1 MSLNLPFHKRNTL
14 LVLYEINSLVKNIF
28 YVIVPLDLDS
38 VWGVLN
44 ELNLKLLPLMLHKH
58 LCRYFSAAAS
68 ESVCL

>member
-1 MSLNLPFHKRNTL
+1 MSLNLPFHKKDTL
-14 LVLYEINSLVKNIF
+14 LVLYEINSLVEKIF
-28 YVIVPLDLDS
+28 DVIVPLDFDS

-68 ESVCL
+68 ESICL